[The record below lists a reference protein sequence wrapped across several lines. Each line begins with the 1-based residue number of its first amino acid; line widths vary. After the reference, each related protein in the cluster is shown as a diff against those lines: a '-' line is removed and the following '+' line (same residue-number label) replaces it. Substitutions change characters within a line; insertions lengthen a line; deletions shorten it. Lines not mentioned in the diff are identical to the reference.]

1 MRKNQIF
8 ITIGNFVYL
17 LSQWALTIVVVR
29 LSTDFY
35 IAGLLGLA
43 MTVANI
49 FFIIASYGLR
59 SYQVSDVQHVYSDQ
73 NYILSRL
80 ITVPISIICCLC
92 YSFAKGYTGESFL
105 VILLYM
111 VYKALEAA
119 SDVLYG
125 IMQQHNQYDKICWS
139 MSIKGVFSLLAF
151 TGMLAMGLSISIAMI
166 SMIIVAI
173 LTLIL
178 MDIRWCSSLTH
189 PLLCFKAD
197 NAKQTGRLLFI
208 ASPMVILSIAQPLLM
223 SIPRLY
229 YEQHFS
235 TELLG
240 IYSSLSSPTIAITTL
255 VSCALMPYIP
265 LFAQYFLEGKKKD
278 LLRLTLLAVG
288 LTSAFGLVSYII
300 AGIIGSWVLS
310 LLYGSAVSGYTNVFQ
325 LIIIVS
331 TLSSI
336 NMCLIVVFTAI
347 RKLIPQ
353 SIILLLGCL
362 ICYLITPSIVTI
374 YAMEGVTYSL
384 IIAQLFQIIIALIFA
399 VLYIQRIKQTSK
411 TNENE

>member
-1 MRKNQIF
+1 MRKNQIL

-92 YSFAKGYTGESFL
+92 YTFAKGYTGESVL
-105 VILLYM
+105 VIILYM

-125 IMQQHNQYDKICWS
+125 IMQQHNQYNKICWS

-151 TGMLAMGLSISIAMI
+151 TGILAMGLSISIAMI

-229 YEQHFS
+229 YEHHFS

-240 IYSSLSSPTIAITTL
+240 IYSSVSSPTIAITTL

-265 LFAQYFLEGKKKD
+265 LFAQFFLEGNKKE
-278 LLRLTLLAVG
+278 LLRLTFLAVG
-288 LTSAFGLVSYII
+288 LTCAFGLVSYII

-362 ICYLITPSIVTI
+362 ICYLITPSIVTT

-384 IIAQLFQIIIALIFA
+384 IIAQLFQITIALIFA
-399 VLYIQRIKQTSK
+399 VFYIQKIKQTSK
-411 TNENE
+411 TIENE